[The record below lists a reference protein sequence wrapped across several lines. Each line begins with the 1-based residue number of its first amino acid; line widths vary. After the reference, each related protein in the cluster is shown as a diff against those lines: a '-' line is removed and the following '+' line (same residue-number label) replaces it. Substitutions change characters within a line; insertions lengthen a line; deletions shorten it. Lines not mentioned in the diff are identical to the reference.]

1 MFFFLQYNHRI
12 VRKCSQDK
20 VKMHPCQWLIPPF
33 LAHVHVWRT
42 QHWLFLWRL
51 RFNKSLVG
59 SLRRFRLIFVAFPI
73 HGFKTLELSYLLCV
87 VALYS
92 ISINIFTRGVMTTSL
107 FTKHLSFHEALVLA
121 QF

>member
-1 MFFFLQYNHRI
+1 MFFFYNKII
-12 VRKCSQDK
+12 VLCKCSQDK

-33 LAHVHVWRT
+33 LAHVHAWRT
-42 QHWLFLWRL
+42 QHWLFFWRL

-59 SLRRFRLIFVAFPI
+59 SLRWFRLIFVAFPI

-92 ISINIFTRGVMTTSL
+92 IIINIFTLGVMTTSL
-107 FTKHLSFHEALVLA
+107 ITKHLPFHEALVLA